1 MGRRALSTGGGVVKA
16 AIYSLVAV
24 ASILTSVSAKELL
37 SLSANASRP
46 AVTCEPGSRGCDVPE
61 RRREEPPNVSQD
73 HHPCGWVETCQLPCE
88 GEGDT
93 CCHADWDCPPDANLP
108 RC

>member
-1 MGRRALSTGGGVVKA
+1 MKA

-24 ASILTSVSAKELL
+24 ASILTSVVSAKEV
-37 SLSANASRP
+37 LSADATRP
-46 AVTCEPGSRGCDVPE
+46 AVTCEPGSRGCNAPE
-61 RRREEPPNVSQD
+61 QRSEEPTNMSQD
-73 HHPCGWVETCQLPCE
+73 HHPCGWVETCQFPCE
-88 GEGDT
+88 GNGESGT